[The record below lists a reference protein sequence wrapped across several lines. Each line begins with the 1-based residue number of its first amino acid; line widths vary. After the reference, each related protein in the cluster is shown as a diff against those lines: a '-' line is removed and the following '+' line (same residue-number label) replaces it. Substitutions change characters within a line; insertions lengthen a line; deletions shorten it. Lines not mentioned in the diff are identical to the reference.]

1 MQARRFDSGRGAPL
15 TSVSMMRSPLAAV
28 ALLAV
33 LPACSSAPSGEAS
46 PSPAADPGRP
56 LPSPLPEI
64 VARVNGQ
71 AVGIRQILPLAK
83 VEIDR
88 VSVAD
93 RERLKPEIVRR
104 ALGKYVERELLVQ
117 EALARGVQV
126 DSREVDWA
134 YDQMRREHADEA
146 AWAEFLAGQGMDAQ
160 SVKAELRA
168 QALVAAL
175 LAQERQ
181 ASPGAEAGAVEK
193 ALVARL
199 RAKARIELLL

>member
-1 MQARRFDSGRGAPL
+1 MQLTQFDSGRGAPL
-15 TSVSMMRSPLAAV
+15 TYVSMMRSPLAAV

>member
-1 MQARRFDSGRGAPL
+1 MDL
-15 TSVSMMRSPLAAV
+15 
-28 ALLAV
+28 
-33 LPACSSAPSGEAS
+33 
-46 PSPAADPGRP
+46 
-56 LPSPLPEI
+56 
-64 VARVNGQ
+64 
-71 AVGIRQILPLAK
+71 
-83 VEIDR
+83 
-88 VSVAD
+88 
-93 RERLKPEIVRR
+93 
-104 ALGKYVERELLVQ
+104 ELLGQ
-117 EALARGVQV
+117 EALARGVQA

-168 QALVAAL
+168 QARVAAL